1 MHLARRSRYERRERQ
16 AAERFSLICF
26 FHSPAAIFLRNLL
39 ENSMSSS
46 IEQTQGS
53 GAVGKSTLQ
62 QQVRGSMACI
72 EKFLPDSVA
81 EECVKL

>member
-39 ENSMSSS
+39 ENGRN
-46 IEQTQGS
+46 IQ
-53 GAVGKSTLQ
+53 
-62 QQVRGSMACI
+62 
-72 EKFLPDSVA
+72 
-81 EECVKL
+81 